1 MSGIRVNKK
10 ADGYLIVADDGSA
23 RYMTFWES
31 MVYRFFCIKP
41 KFSTTIGKP

>member
-1 MSGIRVNKK
+1 MNGIRVHKK

-31 MVYRFFCIKP
+31 LRFRLFGVKP
-41 KFSTTIGKP
+41 EVV